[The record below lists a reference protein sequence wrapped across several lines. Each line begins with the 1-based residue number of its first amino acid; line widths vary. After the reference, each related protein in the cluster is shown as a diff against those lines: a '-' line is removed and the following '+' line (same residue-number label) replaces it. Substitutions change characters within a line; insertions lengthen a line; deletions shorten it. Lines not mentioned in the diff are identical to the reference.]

1 MEIRHDLGTASTLAQ
16 ASTDASANSSALGSA
31 KASAPVL
38 KSAAASAKVRSTA
51 YLERKAKSQR
61 EKYAASKGCAYKA
74 RDSDS
79 GPTFKERRAQ
89 QQREKYAAVRGD
101 AYKPRAK
108 ARGPRESFQAR
119 PSKRQRTQPDGE
131 VVGSATRSRSILVAG
146 GKDPGSLLVSGLA
159 YILYTAITS

>member
-1 MEIRHDLGTASTLAQ
+1 MPRREAVLFFLESTFKDQINPKRQTAGPPEGGSPELDL
-16 ASTDASANSSALGSA
+16 
-31 KASAPVL
+31 V
-38 KSAAASAKVRSTA
+38 
-51 YLERKAKSQR
+51 
-61 EKYAASKGCAYKA
+61 KGCAYKA

-131 VVGSATRSRSILVAG
+131 VVGSDSES
-146 GKDPGSLLVSGLA
+146 
-159 YILYTAITS
+159 